1 MTETVTFI
9 HITDLHV
16 NAPGVADPGLRSDT
30 TATLTKVVAM
40 INAMSP
46 LPDFVIASGD
56 ITNLGDE
63 ASFRHARSIL
73 DGLKVP
79 IIHALGNHDTRAG
92 YHAGMLDQPGD
103 APLTHDRVLAGVHV
117 IVLDSTVAGMIGGQ
131 LGEDQFTFLDA
142 ALGRHPGLRKLIVVH
157 HPPAIG
163 DENPIRWERLGDED
177 TGRLRTAIE
186 GRNVAGIFCGHVH
199 YDRVALWNGVPVVI
213 SNGLHNAN
221 DILFTNGLRMME
233 GTGFALCRLRPSGLD
248 VSFVPVSPSR
258 AEHVTFPLETIL
270 QFR

>member
-1 MTETVTFI
+1 MTETVTFV

-16 NAPGVADPGLRSDT
+16 NAPGLDDPGLRSDT
-30 TATLTKVVAM
+30 SSTLMNVVGL

-46 LPDFVIASGD
+46 LPSFVIASGD
-56 ITNLGDE
+56 ITNRGDE

-73 DGLKVP
+73 AALKVP
-79 IIHALGNHDTRAG
+79 ILHALGNHDSRAG
-92 YHAGMLDQPGD
+92 YNKGMLDADGD
-103 APLTHDRVLAGVHV
+103 APLTYDRVIAGVHV
-117 IVLDSTVAGMIGGQ
+117 IVLDSTVAGMIGGA
-131 LGEDQFTFLDA
+131 LADDQFAFLDT
-142 ALGRHPGLRKLIVVH
+142 ALDRHPELRKLVVVH

-163 DENPIRWERLGDED
+163 GENPIRWEKLDEADTERLG
-177 TGRLRTAIE
+177 RLIE

-199 YDRVALWNGVPVVI
+199 YDRVALWHGVPVVI

-221 DILFTNGLRMME
+221 DILFTGGLRMVE

-248 VSFVPVSPSR
+248 VSFVPLAER
-258 AEHVTFPLETIL
+258 AEHVAFPRETIM